1 MSPVEIVKDT
11 VDALKGNPLLLGLL
25 IINVLFGAAGL
36 LYLRSEQRQ
45 MDRMI
50 ELVAACHQ

>member
-11 VDALKGNPLLLGLL
+11 IDALKGNPLLLGLL

-36 LYLRSEQRQ
+36 LYLRREQAQ

-50 ELVAACHQ
+50 ELIAACH